1 MQIVLKRTTPRQMA
15 AAGRTSGLVI
25 QAMRSLGQE
34 HVTRQRLEKLRRS
47 VPAAERRR
55 LLDDLSLAPGW
66 MQPTLRALA
75 ARMAV

>member
-1 MQIVLKRTTPRQMA
+1 MA

-25 QAMRSLGQE
+25 QALRSLGPT
-34 HVTRQRLEKLRRS
+34 HVTPQRLEKLRRS
-47 VPAAERRR
+47 VPATERRT

-75 ARMAV
+75 ADGS